1 MVAHKRLAFVV
12 VWWRAIARETT
23 TTATGKG
30 SIVDATNIVSNR
42 SLGSLA
48 SVGDMFGQQKQK
60 LTGSAVFAIFVGAIA
75 GLLFGFDQNVF
86 NLIFDETAFRATMG
100 MPPAVEQ
107 CGPAAGT
114 EPLWVSNRIALI
126 QALYPIG
133 CAAASPFAGTMNDRF
148 GRYKTL
154 WVGMAIFFLGAA
166 LQTAANDWP
175 MLMAGRVI
183 AGMSVG
189 ILSSVVPVYIGEL
202 APAHLR
208 GGLGSLFQVG
218 ITFGAVFATVWCMI
232 LQSTIHGVNYV
243 WRLETGMQLV
253 IGLVMAVSMLFIPES
268 PRFLAKNGQNEKARN
283 VLRKLRGDAGE
294 EVTEAEMK
302 EIEVEVAMESKMTAR
317 VLDLFSKEVR
327 FATMVALT
335 IPIMQ
340 QFTGINVLMGFSATI
355 FNSMCLDGNTV
366 TLVQNIVNLIATC
379 TVVLYFSDRVGRK
392 SMLVLTSAFIFVI
405 WVIGCSL
412 LWTLEITKNVAY
424 GIAVLN
430 AIYVATFALAWGPNG
445 WVIPNEVLP
454 LRLRGLGCGFATF
467 NNWIFNF
474 IVSYTAPIAQN
485 RIGFAGNMMI
495 YAVLMLLSCPL
506 LFFLMPETKGV
517 PLEEMEE
524 KFNVPLKTY
533 VKNNATDLR
542 RRRAPEAEEPEQPA
556 V

>member
-1 MVAHKRLAFVV
+1 
-12 VWWRAIARETT
+12 
-23 TTATGKG
+23 
-30 SIVDATNIVSNR
+30 
-42 SLGSLA
+42 
-48 SVGDMFGQQKQK
+48 
-60 LTGSAVFAIFVGAIA
+60 
-75 GLLFGFDQNVF
+75 
-86 NLIFDETAFRATMG
+86 MG
-100 MPPAVEQ
+100 
-107 CGPAAGT
+107 
-114 EPLWVSNRIALI
+114 
-126 QALYPIG
+126 
-133 CAAASPFAGTMNDRF
+133 
-148 GRYKTL
+148 
-154 WVGMAIFFLGAA
+154 
-166 LQTAANDWP
+166 
-175 MLMAGRVI
+175 
-183 AGMSVG
+183 
-189 ILSSVVPVYIGEL
+189 
-202 APAHLR
+202 
-208 GGLGSLFQVG
+208 
-218 ITFGAVFATVWCMI
+218 
-232 LQSTIHGVNYV
+232 
-243 WRLETGMQLV
+243 
-253 IGLVMAVSMLFIPES
+253 
-268 PRFLAKNGQNEKARN
+268 
-283 VLRKLRGDAGE
+283 
-294 EVTEAEMK
+294 
-302 EIEVEVAMESKMTAR
+302 

-340 QFTGINVLMGFSATI
+340 PFTGINVLMGFSATI

-517 PLEEMEE
+517 PLGGDGGEVQRPSQDVRQEQRNRPAKEEGASGRGAGAACSLTRIR
-524 KFNVPLKTY
+524 K
-533 VKNNATDLR
+533 
-542 RRRAPEAEEPEQPA
+542 APEKAKQTQDTLEK
-556 V
+556 